1 MTRNNIKLLTPA
13 QLDKLNEK
21 YIFDVDD
28 ENIIVRLRNYNRIT
42 KHPKNKT
49 FHINSK
55 IRKVCFSL
63 DAINI
68 WLSIRESYK
77 NYSLFDVQ
85 QAVNTAYI
93 TYRPIDIQN
102 VLTLLKNPT
111 FKIQTL

>member
-21 YIFDVDD
+21 YVFEVDGND
-28 ENIIVRLRNYNRIT
+28 IIVKLRHYNRVT
-42 KHPKNKT
+42 KHPKDKA

-63 DAINI
+63 DAIEL
-68 WLSIRESYK
+68 WLSIRDSHK
-77 NYSLFDVQ
+77 NYTLFDVQ

-93 TYRPIDIQN
+93 TYRPINVTN
-102 VLTLLKNPT
+102 VLSILKNPT
-111 FKIQTL
+111 FKIQNL

>member
-21 YIFDVDD
+21 YVFEVD
-28 ENIIVRLRNYNRIT
+28 ENDIVVRLRHYNRVT
-42 KHPKNKT
+42 KHPKDKA

-55 IRKVCFSL
+55 IRKVSFSL
-63 DAINI
+63 DAIEI
-68 WLSIRESYK
+68 WLSIRETHK

-93 TYRPIDIQN
+93 TYRPIEVTN
-102 VLTLLKNPT
+102 VLNILKNPT
-111 FKIQTL
+111 FKIQKV